1 MQRKWLIILG
11 AGVAVA
17 ILLSAAA
24 VVGVVIL
31 ASRHSSP
38 KDAARVEVPEP
49 PHERGQS
56 PVSPEP
62 GFTVTVQTGEYA
74 WAARYVPMKIV
85 VIANLAD
92 TPLVVKKVSVNGG
105 PPETRI
111 YNTKE
116 AAERLGALP
125 VPASKVD
132 PVALP
137 STLTIGKS
145 LFVAAKIGD
154 EAVVYVD
161 VETDRGTFHRDLR

>member
-1 MQRKWLIILG
+1 L
-11 AGVAVA
+11 
-17 ILLSAAA
+17 
-24 VVGVVIL
+24 
-31 ASRHSSP
+31 
-38 KDAARVEVPEP
+38 
-49 PHERGQS
+49 
-56 PVSPEP
+56 
-62 GFTVTVQTGEYA
+62 
-74 WAARYVPMKIV
+74 
-85 VIANLAD
+85 
-92 TPLVVKKVSVNGG
+92 NGG